1 MDVQEAAVVKPLVC
15 AIRRGASRRRRII
28 VPACAE
34 SGQQLVM
41 TVHTYGEVGSVKIV
55 QIRYKFFP
63 LVQVP
68 LLAGSHAPW
77 APHA

>member
-1 MDVQEAAVVKPLVC
+1 MGTVLHFRT
-15 AIRRGASRRRRII
+15 IRLRSRGF
-28 VPACAE
+28 
-34 SGQQLVM
+34 
-41 TVHTYGEVGSVKIV
+41 YGEVGSGKIV